1 MGMIIAAMIV
11 GFGTLAAIGY
21 LVFYKFMSVPPH
33 LTPSRAP
40 ELRAAEHDQ
49 T

>member
-1 MGMIIAAMIV
+1 MGLVIAAMII

-21 LVFYKFMSVPPH
+21 LVFFKFPTDPPH
-33 LTPSRAP
+33 LTHSS
-40 ELRAAEHDQ
+40 AEEGDPPARHQ

>member
-1 MGMIIAAMIV
+1 MII

-21 LVFYKFMSVPPH
+21 LVFFKFPSDPPH
-33 LTPSRAP
+33 LSHSS
-40 ELRAAEHDQ
+40 AADGDRPARHQ